1 MIRELPAS
9 TYDAVDRAMG
19 RVITLFVDSVD
30 SALEAVPN
38 PIPSGGQLRTT
49 RSNQREN
56 LTAGVNRIR
65 KPVLA
70 GIGAADWLA
79 ERLVPQSRQ
88 PEPDEVTSAP
98 DPAKIPG

>member
-1 MIRELPAS
+1 VKRELPAA
-9 TYDAVDRAMG
+9 TYVAVD
-19 RVITLFVDSVD
+19 RVITLVVDSVD

-49 RSNQREN
+49 RSNRREN
-56 LTAGVNRIR
+56 LSAGVSRIR

-79 ERLVPQSRQ
+79 ERVTPQPWWSDTA
-88 PEPDEVTSAP
+88 E
-98 DPAKIPG
+98 